1 MKTLSFFFSTVF
13 FFLLSSYAQ
22 AATPAPLEVVKTAAN
37 GMTEELKT
45 YKKGELNEKI
55 LSQLVKKHIQP
66 AIDQR
71 KIAMGAMGKYW
82 RRATPKQQALFIERF
97 KALQIRT
104 YTSAFAS
111 FSEGEFVYGKI
122 RYNSEKTRA
131 IVKTQ
136 LKIPHQKDIPFDFKL
151 YYNQKQNTW
160 LIYSAAVAG
169 LDLVKTYRDQVQSR
183 LQTISMDALLE
194 ELKAD

>member
-1 MKTLSFFFSTVF
+1 MKTRPFFISAILF
-13 FFLLSSYAQ
+13 FALNSQVQ
-22 AATPAPLEVVKTAAN
+22 AASLDPLEVVQKATN

-45 YKKGELNEKI
+45 HKKGKLTEAI

-82 RRATPKQQALFIERF
+82 RRATPKQQALFIESF

-131 IVKTQ
+131 IVKTL